1 MSVPVTRAMIM
12 AAGLGSRMRPLTDT
26 RPKPLIA
33 VAGKALIDHSL
44 DRLAQAGVTRVVVN
58 VHYKAQMVRDHL
70 ANRHDLEIVFS
81 DESDRLLDTGGGAVK
96 ALPLFQGQPFF
107 ILNSDSIWIEDGVP
121 ALVQMQKLWDPAAMD
136 ALLLL
141 ARRGPA
147 LGYDGKGDF
156 RLDDAAR
163 LSRVPKDET
172 SPYAY
177 PGVQIVH
184 PRLFAS
190 MPDGPFST
198 NLAWNQAI
206 ASGRLFG
213 TVLDGVWLHVGTP
226 EAVIAAEARL
236 KGLA

>member
-1 MSVPVTRAMIM
+1 
-12 AAGLGSRMRPLTDT
+12 
-26 RPKPLIA
+26 
-33 VAGKALIDHSL
+33 
-44 DRLAQAGVTRVVVN
+44 VVVN
-58 VHYKAQMVRDHL
+58 VHYKAQMLRDHL
-70 ANRHDLEIVFS
+70 AGRRDAEIVFS

-96 ALPLFQGQPFF
+96 ALPLFEGQPFF
-107 ILNSDSIWIEDGVP
+107 ILNSDSIWIEEGAP
-121 ALVQMQKLWDPAAMD
+121 ALAQMQSLWDGAAMD

-141 ARRGPA
+141 ARRDTS

-184 PRLFAS
+184 PRLFER

-198 NLAWNQAI
+198 NLAWNRAI
-206 ASGRLFG
+206 ADGRLFG

-226 EAVIAAEARL
+226 EAVTAAEARL
-236 KGLA
+236 KDKA